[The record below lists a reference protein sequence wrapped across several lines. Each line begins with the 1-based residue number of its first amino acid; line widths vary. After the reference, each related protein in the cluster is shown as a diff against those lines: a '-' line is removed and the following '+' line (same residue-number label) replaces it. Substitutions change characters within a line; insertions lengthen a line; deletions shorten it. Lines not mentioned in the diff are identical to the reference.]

1 MSFATVIWMQ
11 IDSFDFLVKKY
22 HGRDLTELLEK
33 IFNGLDSLCERY
45 GLQVTDTIGKT
56 FVACCGLK
64 FCEKDLD
71 PRLLTSHHSVRVI
84 EFAIKAQA
92 FM

>member
-22 HGRDLTELLEK
+22 HGRDFTELLEK

-56 FVACCGLK
+56 FVACGGLK

-92 FM
+92 LM